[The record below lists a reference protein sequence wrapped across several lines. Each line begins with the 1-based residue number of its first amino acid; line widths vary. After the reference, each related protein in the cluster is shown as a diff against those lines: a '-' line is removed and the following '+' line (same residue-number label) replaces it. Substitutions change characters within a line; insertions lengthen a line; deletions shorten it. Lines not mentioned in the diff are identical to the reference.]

1 MRLQILV
8 LQVSVFLLALFLYP
22 SSVLP
27 NSLFHGDARVLILM
41 KASMAD
47 PNRLLDDWS
56 TSNHSNHCSWTGV
69 KCDHIGRVM
78 ALDLSSMNITGP
90 FPSQL
95 TYLPTLRLLNVS
107 NNFLDGSFP
116 SNISKLRNLEVL
128 DVYNNNMSGALPAD
142 LRYLVKLKHLNLGG
156 NFFSGII
163 PGEYGKLT
171 NLEFLGLHGN
181 SLGGRIPRELG
192 NLGNLTFLYL
202 GYFNEFDSGIP
213 PELGNLSKL
222 VYLDMS
228 SCNLSGSIPPELSA
242 LKNLHTLFL
251 PTNGL
256 TGPIPPRLGRLTS
269 LKSLDLSNNDLS
281 GEIPMELSEL
291 KELRLLNLFMNRL
304 HGGIPSFIGDLPNL
318 EVLQLWQNN
327 FTGLLPQQLGVSGK
341 LLEVDVSSNKLTGS
355 IPPNLCKGGR
365 LQILIILNNLFFGPI
380 PDSLGKCNSLVKVRL
395 GKNYLNGWIPEGLLY
410 IPQLTMIELHNNYLS
425 GSIPEGSIN
434 NGSSVLGLLKLS
446 NNRLSGPLPSSIG
459 KLSSVQNVLIN
470 GNKLTGNVPPEIGQL
485 GKVSKIDLSNN
496 RFSGMIPKE
505 ISHCTVL
512 TYLDLSQNDFS
523 GPIPLEITG
532 MRILNYVNLSRNHL
546 NGSIPREFKNMQSLS
561 SADLSY
567 NNLSGL
573 VPESGLFSFF
583 NASSFAGNP
592 NLCGPHLGS
601 CSIGSPTQAHI
612 KGQVSPSLKL
622 VLALGLLFCSLVF
635 AIGAVV
641 KARALKK
648 ERDAG
653 SLKMTAFQKLDFGG
667 DDVLECIKEDTVI
680 GRGGAGIVYRGIMPN
695 GEEVAV
701 KKLMG
706 IGTSQNSSNDHGFSA
721 EIQTLGSIRH
731 RHIVRLLAFCS
742 NHDTNLLVYEY
753 MPNGSLGE
761 VLHGNKGGHLHWH
774 TRYKIALE
782 AAKGLCYLH
791 HDCCPLIVHR
801 DVKSNNILLDSNFE
815 AHVADFGLAKFLQDS
830 GTSECMSAIAG
841 SYGYIAP
848 EYAYTLKVDEK
859 SDVYSFGVVLLEL
872 ITGRKPVGEN
882 EFGEGVDIVQWVKK
896 TSNSKRE
903 AVEKIIDPRLSSFPP
918 EEAMHIFFVALLCVE
933 EHSVQRPTMREVVQM
948 LTDSPKSKPNMQY
961 FSVSPA
967 HGKESNKP
975 VLSPPQSNK
984 PVSSPPPDL
993 LSI

>member
-1 MRLQILV
+1 MKLQILA

-22 SSVLP
+22 SSALP
-27 NSLFHGDARVLILM
+27 NSSFHGDARVLILI

-47 PNRLLDDWS
+47 PKPLLDNWS
-56 TSNHSNHCSWTGV
+56 TSDHSSHCSWTGV
-69 KCDHIGRVM
+69 KCDHIGRVVT
-78 ALDLSSMNITGP
+78 LDLSGMNI
-90 FPSQL
+90 S
-95 TYLPTLRLLNVS
+95 
-107 NNFLDGSFP
+107 GSFP
-116 SNISKLRNLEVL
+116 TQLANLPALRFLNISNNCLNGSLSSNLSKLRNLEVL
-128 DVYNNNMSGALPAD
+128 DVYNNNLLGALPVS
-142 LRYLVKLKHLNLGG
+142 LRYLVKLRHLDLGG
-156 NFFSGII
+156 NYFSGSI

-171 NLEFLGLHGN
+171 NLEFLALNGN

-192 NLGNLTFLYL
+192 NLGNLKFLYL
-202 GYFNEFDSGIP
+202 GYFNQFDGGIP
-213 PELGNLSKL
+213 SEIGNLSKL
-222 VYLDMS
+222 VYLDLS
-228 SCNLSGSIPPELSA
+228 NCNLSGTIPSELSG
-242 LKNLHTLFL
+242 LRNLNTLFL
-251 PTNGL
+251 QTNGL
-256 TGPIPPRLGRLTS
+256 TGPIPPRLGHLLS
-269 LKSLDLSNNDLS
+269 LQSMDLSNNHLS

-304 HGGIPSFIGDLPNL
+304 RGGIPSFIGDLPNL

-327 FTGLLPQQLGVSGK
+327 FTGLVPQQLGISGS
-341 LLEVDVSSNKLTGS
+341 LVEVDVSSNKLTGS

-380 PDSLGKCNSLVKVRL
+380 PDSLGKCNSLMKVRM
-395 GKNYLNGWIPEGLLY
+395 GQNYLNGWIPEGLLY
-410 IPQLTMIELHNNYLS
+410 MPKLNMIELHNNYLS

-434 NGSSVLGLLKLS
+434 NGSSVLGHLKLS

-459 KLSSVQNVLIN
+459 KLSSLQIVLIN
-470 GNKLTGNVPPEIGQL
+470 GNQLTGNVPPEIGQL
-485 GKVSKIDLSNN
+485 EKISQIDFSKN

-505 ISHCTVL
+505 ISNCTVL
-512 TYLDLSQNDFS
+512 TYLDLSQNEFS
-523 GPIPLEITG
+523 GPIPVEITR

-546 NGSIPREFKNMQSLS
+546 NGSIPREFENMQSLS
-561 SADLSY
+561 SADFSH

-592 NLCGPHLGS
+592 NLCGPHLGP
-601 CSIGSPTQAHI
+601 CSIRSPVQAHI
-612 KGQVSPSLKL
+612 KSQVSPSLKL

-635 AIGAVV
+635 AIVAVV
-641 KARALKK
+641 KARALRK
-648 ERDAG
+648 EREAG
-653 SLKMTAFQKLDFGG
+653 SLKMTAFQKLSFGG

-706 IGTSQNSSNDHGFSA
+706 IGTSQDSSHDHGFSA

-742 NHDTNLLVYEY
+742 NQDTNLLVYEY

-761 VLHGNKGGHLHWH
+761 LLHGNKGGHLHWN

-872 ITGRKPVGEN
+872 ITGRKPVGES

-896 TSNSKRE
+896 TSESKKE
-903 AVEKIIDPRLSSFPP
+903 AVKKIIDPRLSVFPV

-933 EHSVQRPTMREVVQM
+933 EQSVQRPTMREVVQM
-948 LTDSPKSKPNMQY
+948 LTDSPKCKPNMQS
-961 FSVSPA
+961 FSLSPA

-975 VLSPPQSNK
+975 PSSPP
-984 PVSSPPPDL
+984 PASPPPDL
-993 LSI
+993 LS